1 MGQSRLTVRRCGV
14 TVARIAVRRL
24 HRHLPKPPP
33 SALVAFEV
41 VTDTRWPV
49 GWALVGRPTSRVLQ
63 ARGYV
68 EVTRCATDGTP
79 NACSALYGAASRWAR
94 ETERPAIVTYTLVSE
109 SGVSLRAAGWV
120 ECGVTRTGPRQ
131 FDTPSRRR
139 ALRAGEVAM
148 PKRRWCP
155 PWSFGEVLGLGVTV
169 RDPIDEGEL
178 EERWRARKS
187 GR

>member
-1 MGQSRLTVRRCGV
+1 MGLTVRQCGITIARV
-14 TVARIAVRRL
+14 AVARM

-33 SALVAFEV
+33 SGLVAFEV
-41 VTDTRWPV
+41 VSTDTRWPC

-63 ARGYV
+63 ERGYV
-68 EVTRCATDGTP
+68 EVTRCVTDGTP

-94 ETERPAIVTYTLVSE
+94 QIERPAIVTYTLASE

-120 ECGVTRTGPRQ
+120 ECGMTGTGQRQ

-139 ALRAGEVAM
+139 SLRVGDVAL

-155 PWSFGEVLGLGVTV
+155 PWCADLLASREV
-169 RDPIDEGEL
+169 
-178 EERWRARKS
+178 K
-187 GR
+187 